1 MGLSMPH
8 RPAFLTCLKIS
19 APGAHMRAM
28 ATATAHGHLLAG
40 EVGELAGVS
49 GTTIGQWARWGY
61 IRSSQSD
68 GDPRVYSVEDAGE
81 ARIVGELIS
90 RGVSH
95 ADVRRAI
102 SRLEDL
108 GPWPLQEAALGTT
121 IEGGRPCIALR
132 EPDGGIA
139 VLTARGWQE
148 TVTPPRIREVRL
160 RFGRRR

>member
-1 MGLSMPH
+1 M
-8 RPAFLTCLKIS
+8 
-19 APGAHMRAM
+19 
-28 ATATAHGHLLAG
+28 AHGQLLAG
-40 EVGELAGVS
+40 EVGEIAGVS

-68 GDPRVYSVEDAGE
+68 GDPRIYSVEDVGE
-81 ARIVGELIS
+81 AAIVSELLS

-102 SRLEDL
+102 QRLNGL
-108 GPWPLQEAALGTT
+108 GPYPLQEAALGTT

-132 EPDGGIA
+132 EPDGGVAI
-139 VLTARGWQE
+139 LTARGWQE

-160 RFGRRR
+160 RLSPRHPG